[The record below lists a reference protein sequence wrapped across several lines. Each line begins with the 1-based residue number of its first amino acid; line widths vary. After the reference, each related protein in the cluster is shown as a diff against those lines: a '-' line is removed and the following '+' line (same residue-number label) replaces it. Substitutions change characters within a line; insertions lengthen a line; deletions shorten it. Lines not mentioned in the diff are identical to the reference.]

1 MLDDT
6 ILEPGMDIL
15 EGRFKV
21 LKKLGSGAF
30 GEIYKGKL
38 NPFPMLNLIF
48 IFVCCISRKE
58 EIVRGVCSKDRKSIL
73 R

>member
-21 LKKLGSGAF
+21 LKRLGSGAF
-30 GEIYKGKL
+30 GEIYKGKYYSTP
-38 NPFPMLNLIF
+38 NMI
-48 IFVCCISRKE
+48 
-58 EIVRGVCSKDRKSIL
+58 EININCLVYS
-73 R
+73 

>member
-30 GEIYKGKL
+30 GEIYKGKCKT
-38 NPFPMLNLIF
+38 PKKRNLT
-48 IFVCCISRKE
+48 
-58 EIVRGVCSKDRKSIL
+58 SIDL
-73 R
+73 